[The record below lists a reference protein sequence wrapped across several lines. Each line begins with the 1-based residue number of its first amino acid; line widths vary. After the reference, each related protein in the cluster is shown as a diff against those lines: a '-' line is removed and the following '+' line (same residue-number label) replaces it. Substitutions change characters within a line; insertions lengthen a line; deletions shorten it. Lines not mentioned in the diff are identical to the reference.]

1 MKGADLTTTA
11 VQAVVGVVDGD
22 LHVPEVPD
30 VSVESGPELK
40 CRRTCTCKR
49 ACSLRRLVGYDF
61 QGLASSSVLL
71 SSGSYH
77 IEDGRSQL
85 TFITHAK
92 RLLSIFQENQKT
104 ENCP

>member
-1 MKGADLTTTA
+1 MPKATQLKGADLTTTA

-77 IEDGRSQL
+77 IEDGRSSIDSSCWEMTL
-85 TFITHAK
+85 TNKLVA
-92 RLLSIFQENQKT
+92 
-104 ENCP
+104 